1 MNGKPFSPPLYPG
14 DAEDKNLDSTV
25 ANVIK
30 AKTPPVGPVG
40 VPEDDSIGYSLW
52 DALSMGILIG
62 ISGDVWTYC
71 FDILRLSSGHDQF
84 SLINDSVGKT
94 INLLAK
100 QLSYSVVVHFFA

>member
-1 MNGKPFSPPLYPG
+1 M
-14 DAEDKNLDSTV
+14 

-30 AKTPPVGPVG
+30 ANTPPVGPVG
-40 VPEDDSIGYSLW
+40 VPEYDSIGYSLW

-62 ISGDVWTYC
+62 ISEDVWTYC
-71 FDILRLSSGHDQF
+71 FDILRLSPGHDQF

-100 QLSYSVVVHFFA
+100 QFSYSELLFTSSL

>member
-1 MNGKPFSPPLYPG
+1 M
-14 DAEDKNLDSTV
+14 
-25 ANVIK
+25 IK

-94 INLLAK
+94 HQSLGQKNQLLSCCS
-100 QLSYSVVVHFFA
+100 LLRFDGMIW